1 MVRILIVDDHPVVR
15 EGLARLLAERGAAVV
30 GLAGSGEEGFR
41 LAQETGPDLVVWDLA
56 MPGGGT
62 AGLRRLRAALPAAK
76 ILVLTAL
83 DDPALGQEV
92 RAAGAD
98 GLLFKASSAEEVW
111 RGICACLRGEGP
123 FPALTPL
130 SPREEEV
137 LRLLGEGRSNRE
149 LAQELGISVKTVESH
164 LEALKAKLGC
174 RNAAELRALA
184 LRRAR

>member
-30 GLAGSGEEGFR
+30 GLAATGEEGIR
-41 LAQETGPDLVVWDLA
+41 LAQETGPDLIVWDLA
-56 MPGGGT
+56 MPGGGVE
-62 AGLRRLRAALPAAK
+62 GLRRLREAVPGAR

-83 DDPALGQEV
+83 EGPGLGQEV

-123 FPALTPL
+123 FPPVPSL

-137 LRLLGEGRSNRE
+137 LRLLGAGRSNRE

-164 LEALKAKLGC
+164 VESLKAKLGC
-174 RNAAELRALA
+174 RSAAELRALA

>member
-1 MVRILIVDDHPVVR
+1 MVRILIVDDHPLVR

-30 GLAGSGEEGFR
+30 GLAGSGDEGVR

-62 AGLRRLRAALPAAK
+62 EGLRRLRAALPGGK
-76 ILVLTAL
+76 VLVLTAL
-83 DDPALGQEV
+83 DDPALAREV

-98 GLLFKASSAEEVW
+98 GLLFKVSSAEEVW
-111 RGICACLRGEGP
+111 RGICASLRGEGP
-123 FPALTPL
+123 FPPVPSL

-137 LRLLGEGRSNRE
+137 LGLLGGGRSNRE
-149 LAQELGISVKTVESH
+149 VAQELGISVKTVESYV
-164 LEALKAKLGC
+164 ESLKVKLGC
-174 RNAAELRALA
+174 RSAAELRALA